1 VSKQKK
7 DTEKEKEKERERERE
22 RRERER
28 ERRAMTRHVFVRS
41 RPADLSTSR
50 SLDLLIQTIVESIDR
65 GRFKPTPGFRN

>member
-7 DTEKEKEKERERERE
+7 DTEKEKERE
-22 RRERER
+22 RERER